1 MIRTF
6 IITLVA
12 INALFGLIIVILV
25 ICCAHGARIKNISDK
40 NNILSE
46 VIQQS

>member
-25 ICCAHGARIKNISDK
+25 ICARPARIKNISDK